1 MTIAPK
7 YSFDD
12 APQPNL
18 IVIPAM
24 RRSDAS
30 DDWLRKAS
38 AGTDATMSICT
49 GAFHLGRLGLLD
61 GLMATTHHDSY
72 DRFENSFP
80 RVKLVRG
87 RRFVDN
93 GKFLTAGGLTSGID
107 LSLHVVSRYFGEDTA
122 TQVAAYMEHDSTGW
136 RTGVRAAHLA

>member
-1 MTIAPK
+1 
-7 YSFDD
+7 
-12 APQPNL
+12 
-18 IVIPAM
+18 M

-30 DDWLRKAS
+30 DNWLRKAS
-38 AGTDATMSICT
+38 ADADATMSICT

-61 GLMATTHHDSY
+61 GLMATTHHDFY

-122 TQVAAYMEHDSTGW
+122 AQCAAYMEHDSTGW
-136 RTGVRAAHLA
+136 RTGVRAAHLD